1 MAYSIVTIPRT
12 GSHYLQERL
21 LQHTG
26 VLIQKYHDPQPT
38 KIITI
43 ARDPKD
49 TLASDLSMS
58 SFFYGIDNIK
68 EDIKNIIPVVQTLSE
83 YLLNA
88 DIIIDYDDLIH
99 FPYETTKALAN
110 AIGAKME
117 VDTYKTKILDDPKNG
132 HMISSKNFGEYQNIR
147 TLLDAYDFSG
157 LYDIYHKMLA
167 KAIDIKPSSVL

>member
-1 MAYSIVTIPRT
+1 MPYSIVTIPRT

-26 VLIQKYHDPQPT
+26 VLIHKYHDPQPT

-49 TLASDLSMS
+49 TLASDLAMS
-58 SFFYGIDNIK
+58 SFFNGTYNDM
-68 EDIKNIIPVVQTLSE
+68 IIHETIRSSLKLYKYISQAE
-83 YLLNA
+83 
-88 DIIIDYDDLIH
+88 IIIDYDDLIN

-117 VDTYKTKILDDPKNG
+117 VHTYKTKILDDPKNG
-132 HMISSKNFGEYQNIR
+132 HVISSKNLEEYQKIR
-147 TLLDAYDFSG
+147 TRLDSYEIPAI
-157 LYDIYHKMLA
+157 YDIYNKMLA
-167 KAIDIKPSSVL
+167 KAIPVDNL